1 MTEVIFSLV
10 FFWWYSWSFF
20 LVSSQDDTMS
30 KGLSCSKTLMDRIKQ
45 SLIAMDLMTQMDQA
59 KELTKFALTHE
70 AIAGED
76 KE

>member
-1 MTEVIFSLV
+1 
-10 FFWWYSWSFF
+10 
-20 LVSSQDDTMS
+20 
-30 KGLSCSKTLMDRIKQ
+30 MDRIKQ